1 MRAGLALLMV
11 VAACGGTNS
20 GGDIDGRPADA
31 SGHDAPQPECL
42 SANDCAQ
49 LFGPPPCGAW
59 ECTGGRCEV
68 VCPGCTDGDG
78 DGYGVEATPGACAGP
93 DCDDADRAILDSAQ
107 RTGYSGPPGTET
119 VGTCRA
125 GVESCTAGA

>member
-1 MRAGLALLMV
+1 MRACLALLLV

-20 GGDIDGRPADA
+20 GGDLDGGPPDA
-31 SGHDAPQPECL
+31 SGPD
-42 SANDCAQ
+42 
-49 LFGPPPCGAW
+49 GPPPCGAW

-68 VCPGCTDGDG
+68 VCPGCTDSDG

-93 DCDDADRAILDSAQ
+93 DCDDADRTILDSAQ
-107 RTGYSGPPGTET
+107 RTCYSGPPGTET

-125 GVESCTAGA
+125 GVESCTAG